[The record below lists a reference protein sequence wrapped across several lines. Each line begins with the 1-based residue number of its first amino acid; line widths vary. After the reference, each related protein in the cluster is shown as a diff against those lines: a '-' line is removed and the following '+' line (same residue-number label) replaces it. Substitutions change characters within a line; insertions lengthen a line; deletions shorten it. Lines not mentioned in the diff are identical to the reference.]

1 MFDRKSYPGLE
12 LSTQTVTNLMSDKSA
27 KDEKGFMAS
36 VAGVRPLKHDKVDI
50 YQNTPKKKY
59 SITPHRDF
67 TDPTPDFE
75 AITHNIPETRQDSW
89 FHHGVQKKLQRKIKA
104 GQFTIDAMLDLHGHR
119 QHEAIQ
125 ELEAFMQSAIHSRS
139 RLVII
144 IHGKGFNSESEA
156 VLRPLVQHWLSE
168 QNVVLAYCPAQP
180 RDGGAGASYVYL
192 KNQRN

>member
-1 MFDRKSYPGLE
+1 
-12 LSTQTVTNLMSDKSA
+12 MSDKSEQ
-27 KDEKGFMAS
+27 DEKGFMQS
-36 VAGVRPLKHDKVDI
+36 LDGIRPLKHDKIDV
-50 YQNTPKKKY
+50 YQNTPRKKHKVR
-59 SITPHRDF
+59 PHRDF
-67 TDPTPDFE
+67 TDPVSELE

-125 ELEAFMQSAIHSRS
+125 ELEAFMQTAINTRS

-168 QNVVLAYCPAQP
+168 QSMVLAFCPAQP
-180 RDGGAGASYVYL
+180 KDGGSGASYVYL
-192 KNQRN
+192 KSQKS